1 MWISIH
7 EFTWTCL
14 HLPDP
19 QQRESIIHSEVRNRE
34 LESQLDTLRKENNL
48 LKLKVEILL
57 DMLAQRTAEA
67 EMNGRDIDKM
77 RSVLTGSFGL
87 S

>member
-1 MWISIH
+1 MITNIH
-7 EFTWTCL
+7 GEL
-14 HLPDP
+14 NLPDT
-19 QQRESIIHSEVRNRE
+19 QRRESILHSEVRNRE
-34 LESQLDTLRKENNL
+34 LESQVDSLRKENNL
-48 LKLKVEILL
+48 LNLKVEILL

-77 RSVLTGSFGL
+77 RNVLTGSFGL

>member
-1 MWISIH
+1 MITHIH
-7 EFTWTCL
+7 GDCN
-14 HLPDP
+14 LPDT
-19 QQRESIIHSEVRNRE
+19 QRRESILHSEVRNRE
-34 LESQLDTLRKENNL
+34 LESNVDSLRKENNL

-67 EMNGRDIDKM
+67 EMNGRDMDKM
-77 RSVLTGSFGL
+77 RNVLAGNFGL

>member
-1 MWISIH
+1 MITNIH
-7 EFTWTCL
+7 GEL
-14 HLPDP
+14 NLPDT
-19 QQRESIIHSEVRNRE
+19 QRRESILHSEVRNRE
-34 LESQLDTLRKENNL
+34 LESHVDSLRKENNL

-67 EMNGRDIDKM
+67 EMNGRDMDKM
-77 RSVLTGSFGL
+77 RHVLTGSFGL

>member
-1 MWISIH
+1 MITNIH
-7 EFTWTCL
+7 GEL
-14 HLPDP
+14 NLPDT
-19 QQRESIIHSEVRNRE
+19 QRRESTLHNEVRNRE
-34 LESQLDTLRKENNL
+34 LESHVDSLRKENNL

-67 EMNGRDIDKM
+67 EMNGRDMDKM
-77 RSVLTGSFGL
+77 RHVLTGSFGL

>member
-1 MWISIH
+1 MDLNSRNH
-7 EFTWTCL
+7 RS
-14 HLPDP
+14 HVSDP

-34 LESQLDTLRKENNL
+34 LESQVDTLRKENNL